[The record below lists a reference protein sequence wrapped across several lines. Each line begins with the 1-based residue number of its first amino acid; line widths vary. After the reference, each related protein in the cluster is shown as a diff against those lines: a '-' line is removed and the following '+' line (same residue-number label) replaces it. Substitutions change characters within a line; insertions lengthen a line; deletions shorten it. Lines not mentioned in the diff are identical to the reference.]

1 MDCRLFPKIGLD
13 VTSAAVRGMLPAC
26 QEVPAAVGGPRRGAR
41 RQSGRRRVEVPVQS
55 SEPMKI
61 YTRTGDDGS
70 TGMLYGG
77 RIAKDD
83 TGPEAYGTVD
93 EAVSAL
99 GVARALT
106 EGESAAAVLRVQRE
120 LFVVGA
126 ELATG
131 AGNRDKLTDGVSRV
145 TAAMVESL
153 ESAIDELVTEVGMP
167 AEFIVPG
174 GNRAA
179 AAIDLARSVVRRAE
193 RRTVTHCRAA
203 CIEDSHTVP
212 YLNRLA
218 DYLYMLAR
226 ATEGTWIPSREE

>member
-1 MDCRLFPKIGLD
+1 M
-13 VTSAAVRGMLPAC
+13 
-26 QEVPAAVGGPRRGAR
+26 
-41 RQSGRRRVEVPVQS
+41 PVQS
-55 SEPMKI
+55 PEAMKI

-99 GVARALT
+99 GVARALAD
-106 EGESAAAVLRVQRE
+106 GEFAATLLRVQRD

-131 AGNRDKLTDGVSRV
+131 VENRDKLIDGVGSV
-145 TAAMVESL
+145 TVSMVESL
-153 ESAIDELVTEVGMP
+153 EKAIDEVVAEVGMP
-167 AEFIVPG
+167 TEFIVPG
-174 GNRAA
+174 GNPLAA
-179 AAIDLARSVVRRAE
+179 SLDYARSVVRRAE
-193 RRTVTHCRAA
+193 RRAVTHCRAA
-203 CIEDSHTVP
+203 GIDDSHAVP

-226 ATEGTWIPSREE
+226 AAEGTWIPSREE